1 MRDFHAERLKGG
13 KRGKAGETGQ
23 PAKVEEHQKSPR
35 DVPETSPSASVGS
48 RFPHTVR
55 MALTADLYGT
65 LQELLSSAHAAGN
78 YRYTSLAALVRAA
91 FRAYRDGA
99 PLTAGVASGPKRHS
113 TLQLDEDLYAAY
125 QKLPARKRWE
135 ILERAV
141 RSFLKTL

>member
-13 KRGKAGETGQ
+13 NKRKAGEAGQ
-23 PAKVEEHQKSPR
+23 PARAEDGEHSLR
-35 DVPETSPSASVGS
+35 NVPETSLPAPAGS
-48 RFPHTVR
+48 RFAHTVR
-55 MALTADLYGT
+55 MSLTADLYAT
-65 LQELLSSAHAAGN
+65 LQELLASAHAAGD